1 MSNCQSLAV
10 MSAVLAAVASPLQ
23 STKVLATLYSV
34 HVSSIQRGLKK
45 LGKSRA
51 VGRPAKVKDLK

>member
-1 MSNCQSLAV
+1 MSNRQSVEV
-10 MSAVLAAVASPLQ
+10 MSAVLSAVESPTSRL
-23 STKVLATLYSV
+23 KILAMLYGV

-51 VGRPAKVKDLK
+51 VGRPAKTKELK

>member
-1 MSNCQSLAV
+1 MSNRQSVEV
-10 MSAVLAAVASPLQ
+10 MSAVLAAVVYPLQ
-23 STKVLATLYSV
+23 STKMLATLYGV

-51 VGRPAKVKDLK
+51 VGRPAKTKELK